1 MTARPRTLRESI
13 AIAPDATPAADA
25 FGTEGQ
31 DGKEAAEV
39 ARRGV
44 LVRVSPET
52 WRALKLAAIARGTS
66 VQSLMLEAIT
76 GILHQQD
83 QTPAPNRPTGP

>member
-1 MTARPRTLRESI
+1 MTNRHRTLRDSVS
-13 AIAPDATPAADA
+13 IAPDAMPAADQ
-25 FGTEGQ
+25 FGAESR

-52 WRALKLAAIARGTS
+52 RRALKLAAIERGTS
-66 VQSLMLEAIT
+66 VQKLMLEAVEIVLNRRDDSSVPK
-76 GILHQQD
+76 G
-83 QTPAPNRPTGP
+83 PAGP

>member
-1 MTARPRTLRESI
+1 MSTRRRTLRESV
-13 AIAPDATPAADA
+13 ATMPAAGPAADT
-25 FGTEGQ
+25 FGAENT

-52 WRALKLAAIARGTS
+52 WRALKLAAIERGTS
-66 VQSLMLEAIT
+66 VQSLMLEAAAMV
-76 GILHQQD
+76 LNPPD
-83 QTPAPNRPTGP
+83 DAPAPGRRAGP